1 MGRAQRS
8 PSPMAYRISFALL
21 SSSYEQTGQNLR
33 RGAGLALCVLRRP
46 PRLEEPPQAASR
58 APQERSYLNAIN
70 TQRLILSSGEAS
82 RAACRRTLAWLCSR
96 TQLVGLIATRRRRDD
111 NA

>member
-8 PSPMAYRISFALL
+8 PSPMAYRMSFALL
-21 SSSYEQTGQNLR
+21 SPSYEQTGQNLR

-58 APQERSYLNAIN
+58 APQERSYLNAIQH
-70 TQRLILSSGEAS
+70 TAPHPEQRRGEAEARIKGR
-82 RAACRRTLAWLCSR
+82 RAAM
-96 TQLVGLIATRRRRDD
+96 QLNFSGAVDC
-111 NA
+111 

>member
-8 PSPMAYRISFALL
+8 PSPMAYRMSFALL
-21 SSSYEQTGQNLR
+21 SSSYEQTGQNLC

-82 RAACRRTLAWLCSR
+82 RAACRRTLRGYAAERNWGGRFLLAVAG
-96 TQLVGLIATRRRRDD
+96 TI
-111 NA
+111 

>member
-1 MGRAQRS
+1 MGRPQRNT
-8 PSPMAYRISFALL
+8 SPMEYVMSFARL

-33 RGAGLALCVLRRP
+33 RGTGLALCVLRRP

-70 TQRLILSSGEAS
+70 NTAPHPEQRRGKAEARVEGR
-82 RAACRRTLAWLCSR
+82 RAAMQVNFSGAADCYSPSP
-96 TQLVGLIATRRRRDD
+96 G
-111 NA
+111 